1 MLRSLTTAISGL
13 QNFQGKMDVIGNNIA
28 NVTTTAF
35 KSARVDFSDTF
46 SQTLQR
52 PGQGDGKSSAI
63 QVGSGVGTDAIRDI
77 YSQGAMSRT
86 GVLSDL
92 AIGGEGYFVVKESS
106 SGNEFLTRNGAF
118 KVDEGGFLVTNS
130 GHRLQGL
137 NSAALTTVGDLKID
151 LTDLPATSDPA
162 STLVSWSISNDG
174 KIGINLSDGTS
185 YVGGQVLLQNVR
197 NPAALEK
204 EGNSLYS
211 GMLDAGPLGGAT
223 PLAAAPGT
231 TGLGKIESG
240 TLELSNVDLAN
251 EFSSMI
257 TAQRAF
263 QATARVI
270 STSDELL
277 QELVNLK
284 R

>member
-13 QNFQGKMDVIGNNIA
+13 QNFQGRMDVIGNNIA
-28 NVTTTAF
+28 NVNTTAF
-35 KSARVDFSDTF
+35 KSARVDFSDAF
-46 SQTLQR
+46 SQTLRR
-52 PGQGDGKSSAI
+52 PGAGDGQSSAL
-63 QVGSGVGTDAIRDI
+63 QVGSGVGTDAIRDV

-86 GVLSDL
+86 GVLTDM
-92 AIGGEGYFVVKESS
+92 AIGGEGYFVVRDA
-106 SGNEFLTRNGAF
+106 GNNSEFLTRNGAF
-118 KVDEGGFLVTNS
+118 RIDESGFLVTNS
-130 GHRLQGL
+130 GHRLQGY
-137 NSAALTTVGDLKID
+137 NTEALSTIGDLKID
-151 LTDLPATSDPA
+151 LVGMPSTSDPNA
-162 STLVSWSISNDG
+162 TMVSWSVSNDG
-174 KIGINLSDGTS
+174 KIGVNLSDGTS
-185 YVGGQVLLQNVR
+185 FVRGQVLLQNVR
-197 NPAALEK
+197 NPAALTK

-211 GMLDAGPLGGAT
+211 GMEQAGPLGGAT
-223 PLAAAPGT
+223 PAPAAPGSN
-231 TGLGKIESG
+231 GLGKIESG

-270 STSDELL
+270 STSDEML

>member
-13 QNFQGKMDVIGNNIA
+13 QNFQGRMDVIGNNIA
-28 NVTTTAF
+28 NVNTTAF
-35 KSARVDFSDTF
+35 KSARVDFSDAF
-46 SQTLQR
+46 SQTLRR
-52 PGQGDGKSSAI
+52 PGSGEGKSSAL
-63 QVGSGVGTDAIRDI
+63 QVGSGVGTDAIRDV

-86 GVLSDL
+86 GVLTDM
-92 AIGGEGYFVVKESS
+92 AIGGEGYFVVRDTVTDAEYI
-106 SGNEFLTRNGAF
+106 TRNGAF
-118 KVDEGGFLVTNS
+118 RIDDSGYLVTNS
-130 GHRLQGL
+130 GHRLQGFNSTAL
-137 NSAALTTVGDLKID
+137 NTIGDLQID
-151 LTDLPATSDPA
+151 LNGLPATSDPNA
-162 STLVSWSISNDG
+162 TMVSWSVSNDG

-185 YVGGQVLLQNVR
+185 FVRGQVLLQNVR
-197 NPAALEK
+197 NPAALVK
-204 EGNSLYS
+204 QGNSLYS
-211 GMLDAGPLGGAT
+211 GLELAGPIGGAT
-223 PLAAAPGT
+223 PTAAAPGT
-231 TGLGKIESG
+231 NGLGKIESG

-270 STSDELL
+270 STSDEML

>member
-1 MLRSLTTAISGL
+1 
-13 QNFQGKMDVIGNNIA
+13 MDVIGNNIA
-28 NVTTTAF
+28 NVNTAAF

-46 SQTLQR
+46 SQTLR
-52 PGQGDGKSSAI
+52 KPGAGEGQSAAL
-63 QVGSGVGTDAIRDI
+63 QVGSGVGTDAIRDV

-86 GVLSDL
+86 GVLTDL
-92 AIGGEGYFVVKESS
+92 AIGGEGYFQVRDTTTDRD
-106 SGNEFLTRNGAF
+106 FLTRNGAF
-118 KVDEGGFLVTNS
+118 RIDESGFLVTNS
-130 GHRLQGL
+130 GHRLQGF
-137 NSAALTTVGDLKID
+137 NTPALDTLGDLRID
-151 LTDLPATSDPA
+151 LTGMPATSDPA
-162 STLVSWSISNDG
+162 SNMVSWSISNDG

-185 YVGGQVLLQNVR
+185 FVRGQVLLQNVR
-197 NPAALEK
+197 NPAALVK

-211 GMLDAGPLGGAT
+211 GFGGAGPLGGAT
-223 PLAAAPGT
+223 PTPAAAGT
-231 TGLGKIESG
+231 NGLGKIEAG

-270 STSDELL
+270 STSDEML

>member
-1 MLRSLTTAISGL
+1 
-13 QNFQGKMDVIGNNIA
+13 MDVIGNNIA
-28 NVTTTAF
+28 NVNTTAF
-35 KSARVDFSDTF
+35 KSARVDFSDSF
-46 SQTLQR
+46 SQTLRR
-52 PGQGDGKSSAI
+52 PGQGEGTSAAL

-77 YSQGAMSRT
+77 YSQGAMART
-86 GVLSDL
+86 GVLTDM
-92 AIGGEGYFVVKESS
+92 AIGGEGYFVVRDSISDSEYLS
-106 SGNEFLTRNGAF
+106 RNGSF
-118 KVDEGGFLVTNS
+118 RIDDTGFLVGNS
-130 GHRLQGL
+130 GHRLQGFDSTTL
-137 NSAALTTVGDLKID
+137 NTIGDLKVD
-151 LTDLPATSDPA
+151 LVGLPATSDPNA
-162 STLVSWSISNDG
+162 TLVSWSVSNDG

-185 YVGGQVLLQNVR
+185 FVRGQVLLQNVR
-197 NPAALEK
+197 NPAALVK

-211 GMLDAGPLGGAT
+211 GFNQAGPLGGAT
-223 PLAAAPGT
+223 PTAAAPGT
-231 TGLGKIESG
+231 AGLGKIEAG

-270 STSDELL
+270 STSDEML

>member
-13 QNFQGKMDVIGNNIA
+13 QNFQGRMDVIGNNIA
-28 NVTTTAF
+28 NVNTTAF
-35 KSARVDFSDTF
+35 KSARVDFSDSF
-46 SQTLQR
+46 SQTLRR
-52 PGQGDGKSSAI
+52 PGSGEGKSAAL
-63 QVGSGVGTDAIRDI
+63 QVGSGVGTDAIRDV

-86 GVLSDL
+86 GVLTDL
-92 AIGGEGYFVVKESS
+92 AIGGEGYFVVRDTVTDS
-106 SGNEFLTRNGAF
+106 EFISRNGAF
-118 KVDEGGFLVTNS
+118 RIDETGFLVTNS
-130 GHRLQGL
+130 GHRLQGFNTTAL
-137 NSAALTTVGDLKID
+137 NAIGDLQID
-151 LTDLPATSDPA
+151 LTGMPGTSDPNA
-162 STLVSWSISNDG
+162 TMVSWSVSNDG

-185 YVGGQVLLQNVR
+185 FVRGQVLLQNVR
-197 NPAALEK
+197 NPAALVK
-204 EGNSLYS
+204 QGNSLYS
-211 GMLDAGPLGGAT
+211 GLESAGPLGGAT
-223 PLAAAPGT
+223 PTAAPPGT
-231 TGLGKIESG
+231 SGLGKIESG

-270 STSDELL
+270 STSDEML